1 MGLQPPAS
9 KKEAGTWHE
18 RLRLTQ
24 EALTLLR
31 GLSVQPQ
38 VKDVVLED
46 HISSAAS
53 IRLCLMTAGM
63 HPFGKSLCAK
73 SSYNA
78 WNMPPT
84 ILRAPCC
91 NFELC

>member
-9 KKEAGTWHE
+9 KKEAGIWHE
-18 RLRLTQ
+18 QLRLAQ

-38 VKDVVLED
+38 VKDLVLGD

-63 HPFGKSLCAK
+63 QPYGMSLFAK
-73 SSYNA
+73 SCFSA
-78 WNMPPT
+78 WNMPLT
-84 ILRAPCC
+84 ILRAP
-91 NFELC
+91 